1 MIEENPLLLLRETMQ
16 QHNVSAVVIPGTDPH
31 GSEYIADYWQEM
43 NYISGFTGEAG
54 TVVVTTNEAALWTD
68 SRYFLQAP
76 EQIEPRGIQLMRD
89 GEATTPSIAEWLSS
103 VLDKES
109 IVSINPQLF
118 SINAYMALNDIL
130 SSNGIIL
137 STEGDFVDE
146 IWAERPLLPTNP
158 IFQMP
163 RTVDGRT
170 PGDKLKMVRTEMTKA
185 GLEAWLATSLDDI
198 AWICNLRGSDIAY
211 NPVFMAYMLIESN
224 SATLFVDGSKISDIT
239 AASIGRQ
246 GIAIKDYNEITLAIA
261 AVGRKIGMDFSKANY
276 SLYKAAQINGGAK
289 HIPSPVTLMKG
300 IKNNI
305 ELAGMRKAMVRDGVA
320 MVKFLRWLEL
330 QMQASEI
337 TELDVVKRLHEFRA
351 EQDCFVGESFATI
364 AAYGPHAAIVHYE
377 PTPESNIA
385 LQPKG
390 YLLLDSG
397 GQYLDGTTDIT
408 RTIPLG
414 AVTGEQ
420 RMNYTMVFKGMVAL
434 ANAKFPHGTRGAQL
448 DVLARQY
455 LWQHNKNY
463 GHGTGHGVGHFLNVH
478 EGPHSIRMQENP
490 VVLEPGMVMS
500 DEPGYY
506 QANSHGIRIE
516 NIIAVASG
524 REVNSN
530 KFLHFDTLT
539 LCPIDL
545 KTLIR
550 QYITPEEVEWIN
562 SYHQMVYKR
571 LAPMLDKEHQKWLM
585 RKCAKYI

>member
-1 MIEENPLLLLRETMQ
+1 MQ
-16 QHNVSAVVIPGTDPH
+16 QNNVSAVIIPGTDPH

-54 TVVVTTNEAALWTD
+54 TVVITSEHAALWTD

-76 EQIEPRGIQLMRD
+76 PQIEPRGIELMRE
-89 GEATTPSIAEWLSS
+89 GVASTPTIAEWLSA
-103 VLDKES
+103 VLDEGS
-109 IVSINPQLF
+109 IVSINPELF
-118 SINAYMALNDIL
+118 SVNSYMVLNDTLTTNGLIL
-130 SSNGIIL
+130 KTNGDYV
-137 STEGDFVDE
+137 GDVWTD
-146 IWAERPLLPTNP
+146 RPALPNNMV
-158 IFQMP
+158 FQMP
-163 RTVDGRT
+163 RTIDGRT
-170 PGDKLKMVRTEMTKA
+170 PGDKLKMVREEMEKA
-185 GLEAWLATSLDDI
+185 GIEAWLATSLDDI
-198 AWICNLRGSDIAY
+198 AWLCNLRGSDIAY
-211 NPVFMAYMLIESN
+211 NPVFMSYAIIEKEK
-224 SATLFVDGSKISDIT
+224 ATLFVDGSKVSDIT

-246 GIAIKDYNEITLAIA
+246 GIAIKEYNDIRSSIA
-261 AVGRKIGMDFSKANY
+261 ALDTRLGMDFSKANY
-276 SLYKAAQINGGAK
+276 SLYQAAQANCGAK
-289 HIPSPVTLMKG
+289 HTPSPVTLMKA

-305 ELAGMRKAMVRDGVA
+305 ELSGMRKAMIRDGVA
-320 MVKFLRWLEL
+320 MVKFLFWLEQ
-330 QMQASEI
+330 QMQSSEI

-377 PTPESNIA
+377 PTAETNIP
-385 LQPKG
+385 LQPRG

-414 AVTGEQ
+414 PVSGES
-420 RMNYTMVFKGMVAL
+420 RMSYTMVFKGMVAL

-478 EGPHSIRMQENP
+478 EGPQSIRMQENP
-490 VVLEPGMVMS
+490 VILEPGMIMS

-506 QANSHGIRIE
+506 QENSYGIRIE
-516 NIIAVASG
+516 NLISVASG
-524 REVNSN
+524 REKNST

-550 QYITPEEVEWIN
+550 QYITPDEVEWIN

-585 RKCAKYI
+585 RKCAKYV